1 MENKNTHM
9 VVDTNNQNT
18 ESKATG
24 LKKDWIKPQVI
35 EISRFA
41 ILGGGDPVK
50 TEGGLTV
57 TASL

>member
-9 VVDTNNQNT
+9 VVEANNQNT
-18 ESKATG
+18 ELRSG
-24 LKKDWIKPQVI
+24 VLKKDWIKPQVI

-50 TEGGLTV
+50 TEGAGTV

>member
-9 VVDTNNQNT
+9 VVETNNQIT
-18 ESKATG
+18 QSKTSV

-50 TEGGLTV
+50 TEGALTISG
-57 TASL
+57 SL